1 MKTILT
7 VIGARPQ
14 IIKAA
19 AISRAIKE
27 SFSGELKEI
36 LLHTGQHY
44 DAAMSQIFIDQLGIP
59 EPDINLNAGSGSH
72 GKQTAFMLEGI
83 EEQLDIHKPD
93 GLLVYGDTNSTLA
106 AALAASKIHIPV
118 IHVEAGL
125 RSFNKRMPEEINRI
139 GCDHVSTMLFS
150 PTITGMENLAN
161 ENFKLNAASPFT
173 IDTPAVYHSGDVMYD
188 NSLYFSKISEEK
200 STILDDLGLRGKDFI
215 LSTIHRPSNTD
226 SKDRLE
232 GLMET
237 LLEIAEGNKTPLILP
252 LHPRTKAKLEQFFSG
267 ESLMNRL
274 ENSEYFR
281 FVPPCGFLDIIALEK
296 NCSMVMSDSG
306 GVQKEAYFFG
316 KPCLVFRP
324 QTEWIE
330 IIHSGCARLVDA
342 DITKIK
348 EGYEYFKNNTDLE
361 FPSLFGDGKAA
372 HFICEQMVKHL

>member
-161 ENFKLNAASPFT
+161 ENFKLNAAPPFT
-173 IDTPAVYHSGDVMYD
+173 IDTPVFFFIG
-188 NSLYFSKISEEK
+188 FSQI
-200 STILDDLGLRGKDFI
+200 
-215 LSTIHRPSNTD
+215 
-226 SKDRLE
+226 
-232 GLMET
+232 
-237 LLEIAEGNKTPLILP
+237 
-252 LHPRTKAKLEQFFSG
+252 
-267 ESLMNRL
+267 
-274 ENSEYFR
+274 Y
-281 FVPPCGFLDIIALEK
+281 LEK
-296 NCSMVMSDSG
+296 QSM
-306 GVQKEAYFFG
+306 
-316 KPCLVFRP
+316 
-324 QTEWIE
+324 
-330 IIHSGCARLVDA
+330 
-342 DITKIK
+342 ITHM
-348 EGYEYFKNNTDLE
+348 YL
-361 FPSLFGDGKAA
+361 
-372 HFICEQMVKHL
+372 

>member
-27 SFSGELKEI
+27 SFSGDLKEI

-83 EEQLDIHKPD
+83 EEQLDSHKPD

-150 PTITGMENLAN
+150 PTSTGMENLAN
-161 ENFKLNAASPFT
+161 ENFKLNAAPPFT

-226 SKDRLE
+226 NKERLE

-237 LLEIAEGNKTPLILP
+237 LLEIAEGNNTQLILP

-330 IIHSGCARLVDA
+330 IIHSGCAILVDA
-342 DITKIK
+342 DTTKIK

-361 FPSLFGDGKAA
+361 FPSLFGDGRAA
-372 HFICEQMVKHL
+372 HFICDQMLKHL

>member
-14 IIKAA
+14 IIKAS

-44 DAAMSQIFIDQLGIP
+44 DTAMSQIFIDQLGIP
-59 EPDINLNAGSGSH
+59 EPDINLNTGSRSH

-118 IHVEAGL
+118 VHVEAGL

-150 PTITGMENLAN
+150 PSTTGMENLKN
-161 ENFKLNAASPFT
+161 ENFKLNAEPPFT

-188 NSLYFSKISEEK
+188 NSFYFSKESEEK

-226 SKDRLE
+226 SKERLE

-237 LLEIAEGNKTPLILP
+237 LLEIAEGNRTSLILT

-267 ESLMNRL
+267 DTLMDRL

-342 DITKIK
+342 DPTKIK
-348 EGYEYFKNNTDLE
+348 EGYEYFKNNTHLE

-372 HFICEQMVKHL
+372 HFICEQIVKHL

>member
-14 IIKAA
+14 IIKAS
-19 AISRAIKE
+19 AISRAIKD

-44 DAAMSQIFIDQLGIP
+44 DVAMSQIFIDQLGIP
-59 EPDINLNAGSGSH
+59 EPDINLNTGSGSH

-125 RSFNKRMPEEINRI
+125 RSFNKCMPEEINRI

-150 PTITGMENLAN
+150 PTRTGMENLAN
-161 ENFKLNAASPFT
+161 ENFKLNAAPPFT
-173 IDTPAVYHSGDVMYD
+173 IDAPAVYHSGDVMYD
-188 NSLYFSKISEEK
+188 NSLYFSKISEKK
-200 STILDDLGLRGKDFI
+200 STILDDLGLGGKDFI

-226 SKDRLE
+226 NKERLE

-237 LLEIAEGNKTPLILP
+237 LLEIAEGNRTALILP
-252 LHPRTKAKLEQFFSG
+252 IHPRTKAKLEQFFSC

-324 QTEWIE
+324 QTEWVE

-342 DITKIK
+342 DTTKIK

-361 FPSLFGDGKAA
+361 FPALFGDGKAA